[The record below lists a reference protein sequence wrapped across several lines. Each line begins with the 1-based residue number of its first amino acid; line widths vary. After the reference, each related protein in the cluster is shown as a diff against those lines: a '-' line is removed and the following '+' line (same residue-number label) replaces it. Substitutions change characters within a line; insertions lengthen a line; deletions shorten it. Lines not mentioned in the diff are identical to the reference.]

1 MRVAI
6 CLAALAACL
15 LTPSLAAA
23 DDSRWYAGVGLGS
36 MTASEAPGGLE
47 IANYHA
53 MSIPYG
59 DPALT
64 VSSPTSLSSTSS
76 KAEVGVWIDRYVGLR
91 LGYLELGTYSN
102 ALYAHD
108 PHDNI
113 CYACTS
119 PSDDTTDFSE
129 TTSIA
134 VRGPVL
140 ALIGRVPLPHE
151 IELLGKVGSFDG
163 SATYDESV
171 TGLQHIRSGASYLGN
186 YHAWNF
192 GAGLGWRFASH
203 WGIELWWDVYNNTR
217 QHYVGYSYAAGDKQ
231 FDVRGYSLAIQ
242 YHF

>member
-1 MRVAI
+1 MRVTI
-6 CLAALAACL
+6 CLTVLAACL
-15 LTPSLAAA
+15 LVPSIAAA
-23 DDSRWYAGVGLGS
+23 DDSGWYLGVDLGR

-47 IANYHA
+47 IANYSA

-64 VSSPTSLSSTSS
+64 VSSPSSLSSTSS
-76 KAEVGVWIDRYVGLR
+76 KVEAGVWISRYVGLQVS
-91 LGYLELGTYSN
+91 YVELGRYAN

-129 TTSIA
+129 TTTA
-134 VRGPVL
+134 TVRGPVL
-140 ALIGRVPLPHE
+140 ALLGRVPLPDE
-151 IELLGKVGSFDG
+151 FELLGKVGSFDG

-171 TGLQHIRSGASYLGN
+171 TGLQHIRSGVSYFGD

-192 GAGLGWRFASH
+192 GVGLGWRFASH
-203 WGIELWWDVYNNTR
+203 WGVELWRDVYNNTK
-217 QHYVGYSYAAGDKQ
+217 QHWVGYSYAAADKQ
-231 FDVRGYSLAIQ
+231 FDVRGYSLAVQ